1 MEISSQLT
9 EYLLALGPWVV
20 FIMTFAETA
29 FIVGL
34 VLPAEPAIIAA
45 CFLSMEGHFGLG
57 SVVVA
62 TVAGGALGDT
72 CGFWLG
78 RTGGRRLLEG
88 TGWFREMVRRHEV
101 RTNRLIERYS
111 VFAVSVGR
119 VISFVRTLMPVIVG
133 ASELSYPRFLVYDLL
148 GVALWATVSILLGV
162 GVAVGWQVVGDVFGA
177 WWPATLAVAA
187 LALWGLLVRRY
198 RHPRKTD

>member
-1 MEISSQLT
+1 METSSQLT

-29 FIVGL
+29 FVIGL
-34 VLPAEPAIIAA
+34 VLPAEPTIIAA
-45 CFLSMEGHFGLG
+45 CVLAMEGHFGLG

-72 CGFWLG
+72 CAFWLG

-88 TGWFREMVRRHEV
+88 AGRFREMVRRHEV

-133 ASELSYPRFLVYDLL
+133 ASELSYRRFLAYDLL

-162 GVAVGWQVVGDVFGA
+162 GIAVGWQTVGDVFGT
-177 WWPATLAVAA
+177 W
-187 LALWGLLVRRY
+187 
-198 RHPRKTD
+198 